1 MRKGSR
7 SPIGRKRTRRFTR
20 NETEI
25 FEGEAVIF
33 RTTQGGKVWQFRT
46 WIQEH
51 QKYYR
56 KSLRTKDKDAALE
69 KGRELYLQLNHRAR
83 QGETIFSTTF
93 R

>member
-69 KGRELYLQLNHRAR
+69 KGTGKKQEI
-83 QGETIFSTTF
+83 TIRFIDTRNTYVN
-93 R
+93 